1 MDEREKYYRLLS
13 NLNIFE
19 RDLSSLDISNFAPGL
34 TNAATGTAAS
44 TGLSGIMSAVTPY
57 TAALQGIDMLAGF
70 GASFIDYTKSVGE
83 KRAKKEA
90 TWSSVPLIGGLGSL
104 FSKKKSRRMQ
114 ATSAEKDA
122 EYKALNM
129 SNVVNDQKDAASMA
143 FNSAS
148 VYSVGGSTSSV
159 YGNGGNTY
167 YATMGGTHE
176 QDPLGGTTI
185 SHNANGVPNKIE
197 EGEYVVGDFV
207 FSNRF

>member
-1 MDEREKYYRLLS
+1 
-13 NLNIFE
+13 
-19 RDLSSLDISNFAPGL
+19 
-34 TNAATGTAAS
+34 
-44 TGLSGIMSAVTPY
+44 
-57 TAALQGIDMLAGF
+57 
-70 GASFIDYTKSVGE
+70 
-83 KRAKKEA
+83 
-90 TWSSVPLIGGLGSL
+90 
-104 FSKKKSRRMQ
+104 MQ